1 MRFRGEAVH
10 RGGQRAERRVREQ
23 GAGATKEA
31 NGTEPTEPRRLICA
45 QSGRAQ
51 RTKQTARKSTGG
63 AAPRM
68 HRGRGLAAGG
78 AASRA
83 AVSHAVGS
91 GGRKPQGGAQPP
103 VHGAA
108 EEPLFAWGA
117 SPAEGTVAEAPS
129 RVLVESGAV
138 AGPGGRRGAVVDV
151 DPWNKYPM

>member
-10 RGGQRAERRVREQ
+10 RRGQRAERCVREQ

-31 NGTEPTEPRRLICA
+31 NGTEPTEHRRLICA

-68 HRGRGLAAGG
+68 QLAAGG

-83 AVSHAVGS
+83 AVSHA
-91 GGRKPQGGAQPP
+91 
-103 VHGAA
+103 
-108 EEPLFAWGA
+108 
-117 SPAEGTVAEAPS
+117 T
-129 RVLVESGAV
+129 
-138 AGPGGRRGAVVDV
+138 
-151 DPWNKYPM
+151 

>member
-1 MRFRGEAVH
+1 MH

-78 AASRA
+78 VASRA
-83 AVSHAVGS
+83 TVSHAVGS
-91 GGRKPQGGAQPP
+91 GGRKPQGRTQPP

-117 SPAEGTVAEAPS
+117 SPAEGTVAEALS
-129 RVLVESGAV
+129 RVLRKDHQSDECL
-138 AGPGGRRGAVVDV
+138 RRRRNLAR
-151 DPWNKYPM
+151 